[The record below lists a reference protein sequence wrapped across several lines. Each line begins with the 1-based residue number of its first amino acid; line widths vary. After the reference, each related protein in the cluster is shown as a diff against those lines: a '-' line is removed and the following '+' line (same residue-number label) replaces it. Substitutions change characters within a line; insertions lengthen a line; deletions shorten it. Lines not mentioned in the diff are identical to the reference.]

1 MPGRYGAGEGLPLA
15 WFDVF
20 KKPTPTDGTPG
31 LRDPEQILAYLEC
44 LFRLGSELLLHLPGD
59 SLAPYPVVLDQISE
73 GKGTFTI
80 RMRKQPARE
89 PGKGM
94 PTEFWFNLDG
104 LRFLARAECVG
115 RPCPLKNEFRLP
127 DCISHAERRGGGR
140 ARFNLREK
148 AQVLALESLFE
159 GTGLSGKLLNL
170 GRGGCA
176 FRVEKAIDIRTDKKL
191 APSTSLVR
199 PGKDLGLLRLKEIP
213 GIPLVDLTGV
223 LAHGGTRSEGLVV
236 GLAFTGLKGSDAQ
249 AIDRLLAARV
259 PKAVPGF
266 TWKRRR
272 TEEDPAE
279 EGAAG
284 VGVAP
289 EAAVPPEPPPVAEAP
304 LPIPEPPPVVL
315 SEAETQLLLRRCSRQ
330 ILLVVEDD
338 LEREF
343 LAAWLHAEGFRGIQE
358 ARGWLPALHKARK
371 ETLDLLLMNQQVGQN
386 TALEILD
393 SMRSNRLAD
402 QARVVVLKKQDD
414 VRLTLAAKA
423 ARLVL
428 VPAQPLDLKEVLLP
442 CLEELLGL
450 ADRG

>member
-1 MPGRYGAGEGLPLA
+1 MA
-15 WFDVF
+15 WFDLF
-20 KKPTPTDGTPG
+20 KKPAPTDGTSG

-44 LFRLGSELLLHLPGD
+44 LFCLGSELLMHLPGD

-80 RMRKQPARE
+80 RVRKQPLRE

-94 PTEFWFNLDG
+94 PTEFWFSLDS

-115 RPCPLKNEFRLP
+115 RPSPLKNEFRLP
-127 DCISHAERRGGGR
+127 ECISHAERRGGDR

-176 FRVEKAIDIRTDKKL
+176 FRVDKAIDIRTNKKL
-191 APSTSLVR
+191 APSASLMR
-199 PGKDLGLLRLKEIP
+199 PGKELGLVRLKELP
-213 GIPLVDLTGV
+213 NAPPMDLTGIV
-223 LAHGGTRSEGLVV
+223 SHGQIRPEGLVV
-236 GLAFTGLKGSDAQ
+236 GLAFGSLKGSHAL
-249 AIDRLLAARV
+249 AIERLLAARL
-259 PKAVPGF
+259 PKAGPEF
-266 TWKRRR
+266 PWKRRR
-272 TEEDPAE
+272 TEPDPATE
-279 EGAAG
+279 SSAEGGAAPG
-284 VGVAP
+284 
-289 EAAVPPEPPPVAEAP
+289 AAAPPEPPPEVVEP
-304 LPIPEPPPVVL
+304 LPSPEPPAIVL
-315 SEAETQLLLRRCSRQ
+315 SEAETQRLLRRSSRQ

-343 LAAWLHAEGFRGIQE
+343 LAAWLHAEGFRGVQE

-371 ETLDLLLMNQQVGQN
+371 GTLDLLLMNQQVGPN

-393 SMRSNRLAD
+393 SMRSNSLAD
-402 QARVVVLKKQDD
+402 EARVVVLKKQED
-414 VRLTLAAKA
+414 VRLTLASRAR
-423 ARLVL
+423 RLVL

-442 CLEELLGL
+442 CLVEQLEL
-450 ADRG
+450 ADAGRLRSPIGLV